1 MKGAIRALAFTA
13 VLPAATLSAAPTYP
27 DVVRTSLY
35 VPVRDGTKLA
45 VNIYRPARDGIHVV
59 RSGDALMVKRPDLA
73 RPGVL
78 ALVSDNPAYRT
89 IELAPDEV
97 QVIGRV
103 VWKSGRL

>member
-45 VNIYRPARDGIHVV
+45 VNIYRPARDGI
-59 RSGDALMVKRPDLA
+59 AEDLA
-73 RPGVL
+73 ANRAHPLGGFV
-78 ALVSDNPAYRT
+78 ATA
-89 IELAPDEV
+89 
-97 QVIGRV
+97 
-103 VWKSGRL
+103 RLDRA